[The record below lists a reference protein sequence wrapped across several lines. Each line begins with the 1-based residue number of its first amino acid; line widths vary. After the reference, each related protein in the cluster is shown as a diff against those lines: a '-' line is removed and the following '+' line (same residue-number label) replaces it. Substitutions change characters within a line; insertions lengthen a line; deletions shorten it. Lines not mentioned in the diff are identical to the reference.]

1 MTVLG
6 ISLWAAVIIVIVAF
20 WCEYMDSTLGMGY
33 GTTLTPV
40 LLLFDFSPLQ
50 IVPAILLSE
59 LITGLL
65 AGFFHHREGN
75 VNFKPETTNFSLI
88 MNQLKSL
95 GYVESFKRGVPL
107 HLKVALMLAICSIVG
122 TIVAVFIA
130 VNISKFWLTFYIGCL
145 VLSMGLV
152 ILFTLNKNYGFSWKK
167 IISLGLLA
175 SFNKGMSGGGYGPVV
190 TGGQVLSGVEG
201 KSAVGIT
208 SLAEGLTCVVGVIT
222 YLFLA
227 QKTADWK
234 LAPIIITGAVCSVP
248 FTAKTV
254 KKISTR
260 YLNLMIGILAV
271 ILGMVTL
278 VKLFK

>member
-1 MTVLG
+1 
-6 ISLWAAVIIVIVAF
+6 
-20 WCEYMDSTLGMGY
+20 
-33 GTTLTPV
+33 
-40 LLLFDFSPLQ
+40 
-50 IVPAILLSE
+50 
-59 LITGLL
+59 
-65 AGFFHHREGN
+65 
-75 VNFKPETTNFSLI
+75 
-88 MNQLKSL
+88 
-95 GYVESFKRGVPL
+95 
-107 HLKVALMLAICSIVG
+107 
-122 TIVAVFIA
+122 
-130 VNISKFWLTFYIGCL
+130 
-145 VLSMGLV
+145 MGLV